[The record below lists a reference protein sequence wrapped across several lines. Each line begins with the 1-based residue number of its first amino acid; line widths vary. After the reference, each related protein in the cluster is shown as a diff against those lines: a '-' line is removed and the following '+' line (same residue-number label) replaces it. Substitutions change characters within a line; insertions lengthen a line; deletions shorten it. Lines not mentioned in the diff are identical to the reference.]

1 MVGKFKNESI
11 KQITEFVGLRA
22 NLYAYNVDDDSKKHL
37 KCKGIK
43 GCVVKKELDIERY
56 RDCLF
61 SRNPYKVNQNGIRSY
76 NHQLYTETINKTALS
91 CRDDKV
97 YICDNNIDTY
107 NFGHYKTKI

>member
-1 MVGKFKNESI
+1 M
-11 KQITEFVGLRA
+11 
-22 NLYAYNVDDDSKKHL
+22 
-37 KCKGIK
+37 
-43 GCVVKKELDIERY
+43 KKELDIKRY

-91 CRDDKV
+91 ARDDKV
-97 YICDNNIDTY
+97 FICENNIDTY